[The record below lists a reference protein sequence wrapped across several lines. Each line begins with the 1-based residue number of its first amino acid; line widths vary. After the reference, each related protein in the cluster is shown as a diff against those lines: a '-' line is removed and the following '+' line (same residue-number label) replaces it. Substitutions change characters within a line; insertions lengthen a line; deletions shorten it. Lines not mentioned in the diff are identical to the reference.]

1 LRLVREP
8 ITADAAG
15 ASEIS
20 FFGTSGRGFGF
31 FRGLTTAVSGVGFTT
46 FFGSPT
52 SAPRGGGSGARRT
65 SGSNRTPI
73 SATTT
78 IAATFATPRHLIR
91 TPAIAP

>member
-20 FFGTSGRGFGF
+20 FFGTSGLVFGF
-31 FRGLTTAVSGVGFTT
+31 FRGLTTAVSGVGFAT

-65 SGSNRTPI
+65 SGSNLALI
-73 SATTT
+73 SATT